1 MVAICSTLDWK
12 MRSVASPA
20 TLEPRNLGF
29 VVAQLTLEAFVV
41 LVLLFHHFDHWQ
53 QVGHVYI
60 ERQDAFGIH
69 VFYYALYGWEQVSV
83 HGAVTAGFG
92 FAGVERAQ
100 DRLRH
105 DA

>member
-1 MVAICSTLDWK
+1 MVAICSTFDWK

-29 VVAQLTLEAFVV
+29 VMTQLTLEAFVV
-41 LVLLFHHFDHWQ
+41 SVLLFHHLHHRQ
-53 QVGHVYI
+53 EVGHVYI
-60 ERQDAFGIH
+60 ERQDALRIH
-69 VFYYALYGWEQVSV
+69 VLDYALYRWEQVTV
-83 HGAVTAGFG
+83 HRAVATGFG

-100 DRLRH
+100 DGLRH